1 MPKGRGEEVEGA
13 SHIEVDIIRKEV
25 DSVLHRT
32 LIHAGLL
39 PHLGQESVIPSCVHP
54 CDDMSRKIFSD
65 LRHADRLWI
74 QDSVLVTS
82 HVTDDEGE
90 LEKAMAVYFVC
101 FVSFFA

>member
-1 MPKGRGEEVEGA
+1 
-13 SHIEVDIIRKEV
+13 
-25 DSVLHRT
+25 
-32 LIHAGLL
+32 
-39 PHLGQESVIPSCVHP
+39 
-54 CDDMSRKIFSD
+54 MSRKIFSD